1 MPAEFDGYAAT
12 GYKKLLEDPLR
23 RRFAGSQFFFER
35 KLTLL
40 RSCFERY
47 AKPTG
52 SASWLDVG
60 CGEGTLL
67 QIGKAHFGEVAGC
80 DISAGMIEG
89 CEGLKIRQQLSARQ
103 LPFDDG
109 SFDLVTAVCV
119 FHHVDKADRPFL
131 TADIYRALKPGG
143 LFCMLEHNPLN
154 PVTRFIVRR
163 SPIDSR
169 AQLLTSK
176 TARSLARA
184 AQMKILATLYFLY
197 FPERLYLRMAA
208 AEEMLSGLPFGG
220 QYAVISRKG

>member
-1 MPAEFDGYAAT
+1 MPTEFDSYAAG
-12 GYKKLLEDPLR
+12 GYKKLLQDPLR
-23 RRFAGSQFFFER
+23 DTFAGSQFFFER
-35 KLTLL
+35 KLRLL
-40 RSCFERY
+40 RACFERY
-47 AKPTG
+47 AKPTQ

-67 QIGKAHFGEVAGC
+67 QMGKAHFGEVAGC

-89 CEGLKIRQQLSARQ
+89 CEGLKMRQQVSARQ

-109 SFDLVTAVCV
+109 TFDLVTAVCV
-119 FHHVDKADRPFL
+119 FHHVDPADRPFL

-154 PVTRFIVRR
+154 PVTRLIVRR

-169 AQLLTSK
+169 AQLLTS
-176 TARSLARA
+176 TAARNLARA
-184 AQMKILATLYFLY
+184 AQMKILATRYFLY
-197 FPERLYLRMAA
+197 FPERLYSRMAV

-220 QYAVISRKG
+220 QYAVVCRKD